1 MIHFESPQWLWLLL
15 VLPLLVFRYLREEQ
29 GEKGSVRFADLGVLR
44 KLRPTLWTHLRHSL
58 LVLKVAGM
66 GCLMVAM
73 ARPQSGLESREISAE
88 GIDIMLTLDVSR
100 SMEHKD
106 LAQGE
111 KSRLQVAKGVVAD
124 FARGRRSDRLGVV
137 VFAGESFTQCPLTL
151 DYTLLLDFLDGV
163 EIPAK
168 QSRQADWHDSTAI
181 GMALINACNRL
192 RHSEAESKVIILLT
206 DGENNA
212 GEIEPL
218 TAADVA
224 EAIGVRVY
232 TIGVGAADGD
242 RGRQGLFA
250 GFYQRAPQID
260 EKTLREVA
268 ERTGGKYYRAT
279 SEEKLEE
286 IYRQIGELE
295 TTQIKTEIKV
305 DYADRFATFLWSG
318 LALLLVGAVL
328 ANTRFRS
335 IP

>member
-1 MIHFESPQWLWLLL
+1 MIHFESPHWLWLLL
-15 VLPLLVFRYLREEQ
+15 ALPLLVFRYVREER

-44 KLRPTLWTHLRHSL
+44 QLRPTLWTRLRHIL
-58 LVLKVAGM
+58 IVLKVAAL

-73 ARPQSGLESREISAE
+73 GRPQSGLESREISSE

-106 LAQGE
+106 LAQAE
-111 KSRLQVAKGVVAD
+111 KSRLQVAKEVVAD
-124 FARGRRSDRLGVV
+124 FASGRQTDRMGVV

-151 DYTLLLDFLDGV
+151 DHSLLLDFLDGV

-168 QSRQADWHDSTAI
+168 QTRHADWHDSTAI

-192 RHSEAESKVIILLT
+192 RRSEAESKVIILLT

-224 EAIGVRVY
+224 AAVGIRVY
-232 TIGVGAADGD
+232 TIGVGASDQS
-242 RGRQGLFA
+242 RQGLFSRL
-250 GFYQRAPQID
+250 YQRAPQID
-260 EKTLREVA
+260 EETLREVA
-268 ERTGGKYYRAT
+268 GRTGGKYYRAT
-279 SEEKLEE
+279 SEEKLKE
-286 IYRQIGELE
+286 IYREIGELE
-295 TTQIKTEIKV
+295 TTEIKTEIKV
-305 DYADRFATFLWSG
+305 DYADRFPAFLWFG
-318 LALLLVGAVL
+318 LALLLAGVAL

>member
-1 MIHFESPQWLWLLL
+1 MIHFESPHWLWLLL
-15 VLPLLVFRYLREEQ
+15 ALPLLVFRHVREER
-29 GEKGSVRFADLGVLR
+29 GEKGSLRFADLGVLR
-44 KLRPTLWTHLRHSL
+44 QLRPTLWTRLRHSL
-58 LVLKVAGM
+58 IVLKVASL

-111 KSRLQVAKGVVAD
+111 KSRLQVAKEVVAD
-124 FARGRRSDRLGVV
+124 FAGGRQADRLGVV
-137 VFAGESFTQCPLTL
+137 VFAGQSFTQCPLTL
-151 DYTLLLDFLDGV
+151 DYSMLLDFLDGV

-168 QSRQADWHDSTAI
+168 RTRHADWHDSTAI

-218 TAADVA
+218 TAAEVA
-224 EAIGVRVY
+224 AAVGIRVY
-232 TIGVGAADGD
+232 TIGVGASEQVQ
-242 RGRQGLFA
+242 RGLFPRL
-250 GFYQRAPQID
+250 YQRAPRID
-260 EKTLREVA
+260 EETLMEVA
-268 ERTGGKYYRAT
+268 GRTGGKYYRAT
-279 SEEKLEE
+279 SEEKLQE
-286 IYRQIGELE
+286 IYREIGELE
-295 TTQIKTEIKV
+295 KTEIKTEIKV
-305 DYADRFATFLWSG
+305 DYADRFPAFLWSG
-318 LALLLVGAVL
+318 MALLLLGTAL